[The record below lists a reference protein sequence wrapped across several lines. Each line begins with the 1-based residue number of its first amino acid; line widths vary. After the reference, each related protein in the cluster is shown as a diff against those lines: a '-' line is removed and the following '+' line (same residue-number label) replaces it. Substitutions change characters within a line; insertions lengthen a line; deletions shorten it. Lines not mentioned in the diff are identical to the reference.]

1 MLCAHFSAQEWMRC
15 ASAVFWWRSN
25 LSVSVGRLGKAF
37 LRFAAPFTKLRS
49 VPVIGPGLRWASAK
63 LLSRDTL
70 TWVQVQHGPAQGIWL
85 HLNPRT
91 GRDYFNGDVEPEVQ
105 AVLQRYLRSGMMVY
119 DIGANIGFFSLLAA
133 RLVGA
138 TGRVTAFEADPEIAA
153 RLREN
158 VERNKGAPISVA
170 EKAVWSS
177 SNPVFFARADTQ
189 VSPDRGLGHVIDND
203 AERSAPG
210 TIRVE
215 AVSVDEY
222 VGKSGAPDFI
232 KCDVEGAEVEVFRGA
247 AKLLNERRPIIL
259 CEMHGDK
266 NRQTLLTM
274 FENLGYRCEP
284 CGKNHVLAQHTE

>member
-1 MLCAHFSAQEWMRC
+1 LNFSE
-15 ASAVFWWRSN
+15 
-25 LSVSVGRLGKAF
+25 GRLGRAF
-37 LRFAAPFTKLRS
+37 LRFAAPFTKLRHF
-49 VPVIGPGLRWASAK
+49 PVIGPGLRWASAK
-63 LLSRDTL
+63 LLPRDAL

-105 AVLQRYLRSGMMVY
+105 AALRKYLRAGMTVF

-138 TGRVTAFEADPEIAA
+138 TGRVTAFEADPEIVE

-158 VERNKGAPISVA
+158 VVRNQGAPISIEA
-170 EKAVWSS
+170 KAVWSS
-177 SNPVFFARADTQ
+177 SSPVFFARADAE
-189 VSPDRGLGHVIDND
+189 VSPDRGLGHVMDND
-203 AERSAPG
+203 AERLAPG

-222 VGKSGAPDFI
+222 VRKSGPPDFI

-247 AKLLNERRPIIL
+247 EKLLNERSPLIL
-259 CEMHGDK
+259 CEMHGEE
-266 NRQTLLTM
+266 NRQTLLKV
-274 FENLGYRCEP
+274 FANLGYRCEP
-284 CGKNHVLAQHTE
+284 CGKNHILAQHTK

>member
-1 MLCAHFSAQEWMRC
+1 MS
-15 ASAVFWWRSN
+15 
-25 LSVSVGRLGKAF
+25 LSEGRLGKAF
-37 LRFAAPFTKLRS
+37 LRFAAPFAKLRHF
-49 VPVIGPGLRWASAK
+49 PVIGPGLRWASAK
-63 LLSRDTL
+63 LIPRDAL

-91 GRDYFNGDVEPEVQ
+91 GRDYFNGEVEPEVQ
-105 AVLQRYLRSGMMVY
+105 AVLHKYLRPGMTVY

-138 TGRVTAFEADPEIAA
+138 TGRVTAFEADPEIVE

-158 VERNKGAPISVA
+158 VVRNQGPPIVTE

-177 SNPVFFARADTQ
+177 SNPVFFARADAE

-222 VGKSGAPDFI
+222 VHKAAAPDFI

-247 AKLLNERRPIIL
+247 EKLLNERSPLIL
-259 CEMHGDK
+259 CEMHGEE
-266 NRQTLLTM
+266 NQQTLLKV
-274 FENLGYRCEP
+274 FANLGYRCEP
-284 CGKNHVLAQHTE
+284 CGKNHILAQHTK

>member
-1 MLCAHFSAQEWMRC
+1 VNFSEGG
-15 ASAVFWWRSN
+15 
-25 LSVSVGRLGKAF
+25 LGRVF
-37 LRFAAPFTKLRS
+37 LRFAAPFAKLRRF
-49 VPVIGPGLRWASAK
+49 PVIGPGLRWASAK
-63 LLSRDTL
+63 LIPRDAM

-105 AVLQRYLRSGMMVY
+105 AVLRKYLRPGMTVY

-133 RLVGA
+133 RLVGTA
-138 TGRVTAFEADPEIAA
+138 GGVTAFEADPEMAA

-158 VERNKGAPISVA
+158 VVRNQGAPIFVE

-177 SNPVFFARADTQ
+177 SSPVFFARADAE

-222 VGKSGAPDFI
+222 VRNSAAPDFI

-247 AKLLNERRPIIL
+247 EKLLNERPPLIL
-259 CEMHGDK
+259 CEMHGNE
-266 NRQTLLTM
+266 NRQTLLKVFTDG
-274 FENLGYRCEP
+274 GYRCEP
-284 CGKNHVLAQHTE
+284 CGKNHVLAHHVK

>member
-1 MLCAHFSAQEWMRC
+1 LGFSEGR
-15 ASAVFWWRSN
+15 
-25 LSVSVGRLGKAF
+25 VGRAF
-37 LRFAAPFTKLRS
+37 LRFAAPFTKLRRF
-49 VPVIGPGLRWASAK
+49 PVIGPGLRWASAK
-63 LLSRDTL
+63 LLPRDAL

-91 GRDYFNGDVEPEVQ
+91 GRDYFHGDVEPEVQ
-105 AVLQRYLRSGMMVY
+105 DVLRKYLRPGMTVH

-138 TGRVTAFEADPEIAA
+138 IGRVTAFEADPEIAA

-158 VERNKGAPISVA
+158 VSRNQGAPISVE

-177 SNPVFFARADTQ
+177 SSPVFFARADAQ

-203 AERSAPG
+203 VEKSAPG

-222 VGKSGAPDFI
+222 VGKSLAPDFI

-247 AKLLNERRPIIL
+247 EKLLNEKRPLIL
-259 CEMHGDK
+259 CEMHGEAH
-266 NRQTLLTM
+266 RQTLLKV
-274 FENLGYRCEP
+274 FANFGYRCEP
-284 CGKNHVLAQHTE
+284 CGKNHILAVQHTK

>member
-1 MLCAHFSAQEWMRC
+1 MRF
-15 ASAVFWWRSN
+15 ALAVFWWRSN
-25 LSVSVGRLGKAF
+25 LSFSEGGLGRVF
-37 LRFAAPFTKLRS
+37 LRFAAPFTKLRRF
-49 VPVIGPGLRWASAK
+49 PVIGPGLRWASAK
-63 LLSRDTL
+63 LVPRDSL
-70 TWVQVQHGPAQGIWL
+70 TWVQVQSGPAQGIWL

-105 AVLQRYLRSGMMVY
+105 AVLSKHLRPGMTVY
-119 DIGANIGFFSLLAA
+119 DIGANIGFFSLLSA

-158 VERNKGAPISVA
+158 VVRNQGAPIFVE

-177 SNPVFFARADTQ
+177 SSPVFFARADAE
-189 VSPDRGLGHVIDND
+189 VSPDRGLGHVIHND
-203 AERSAPG
+203 ADKSAPG

-222 VGKSGAPDFI
+222 VRQSEAPDFI

-247 AKLLNERRPIIL
+247 EKLLNDKKPAIL
-259 CEMHGDK
+259 CEMHGDQ
-266 NRQTLLTM
+266 NRQTLLKV
-274 FENLGYRCEP
+274 FANFGYSCEP
-284 CGKNHVLAQHTE
+284 CGQNHILAQHAK

>member
-1 MLCAHFSAQEWMRC
+1 MRF
-15 ASAVFWWRSN
+15 ALAVFWWRSN
-25 LSVSVGRLGKAF
+25 LSLSEGRLGKVF
-37 LRFAAPFTKLRS
+37 LRFAAPLTKLRA

-63 LLSRDTL
+63 LLPRDTL

-105 AVLQRYLRSGMMVY
+105 AVLQKYLRPGMTVY
-119 DIGANIGFFSLLAA
+119 DIGANIGFFALLAA

-158 VERNKGAPISVA
+158 VERNKDAPISVE

-177 SNPVFFARADTQ
+177 SNPVFFARADAA
-189 VSPDRGLGHVIDND
+189 VSPDRGLGHVIEND
-203 AERSAPG
+203 SGKSAPG

-215 AVSVDEY
+215 AVSVDGY
-222 VGKSGAPDFI
+222 VGESEAPDFI
-232 KCDVEGAEVEVFRGA
+232 KCDVEGAEVEVFRGT
-247 AKLLNERRPIIL
+247 AKFLNERRPIIL

-284 CGKNHVLAQHTE
+284 CGKNHVLAQHTK

>member
-1 MLCAHFSAQEWMRC
+1 MHWQFSGGE
-15 ASAVFWWRSN
+15 SN
-25 LSVSVGRLGKAF
+25 LNFSEGGLGKAF
-37 LRFAAPFTKLRS
+37 LRFAAPFTKLRA

-63 LLSRDTL
+63 LIPRDTL
-70 TWVQVQHGPAQGIWL
+70 TWVQVQHGPAHGIWL

-91 GRDYFNGDVEPEVQ
+91 GRDYFHGDIETEVQ
-105 AVLQRYLRSGMMVY
+105 AVLSECLHPGMTVY

-133 RLVGA
+133 RLAGSA
-138 TGRVTAFEADPEIAA
+138 GRVTAFEADPEIAA

-158 VERNKGAPISVA
+158 VERNKGAPISVE

-177 SNPVFFARADTQ
+177 SSPVFFARADAE
-189 VSPDRGLGHVIDND
+189 VSPDRGLGHVIVND

>member
-1 MLCAHFSAQEWMRC
+1 LNFSEGG
-15 ASAVFWWRSN
+15 
-25 LSVSVGRLGKAF
+25 LGRVF
-37 LRFAAPFTKLRS
+37 LRFAAPFTKLRRF
-49 VPVIGPGLRWASAK
+49 PVIGPGLRWASAK
-63 LLSRDTL
+63 LIPRDAM
-70 TWVQVQHGPAQGIWL
+70 TWVQVQSGPAQGIWL

-91 GRDYFNGDVEPEVQ
+91 GRDYFHGDVEPQVQ
-105 AVLQRYLRSGMMVY
+105 AVLHKYLRPGMTVY

-158 VERNKGAPISVA
+158 VTRNQSAAISVE

-177 SNPVFFARADTQ
+177 STPVFFARADAE
-189 VSPDRGLGHVIDND
+189 VSPDRGLGHVIDTD
-203 AERSAPG
+203 AERSAPS

-222 VGKSGAPDFI
+222 VRKSGAPDFI

-247 AKLLNERRPIIL
+247 DKLLNERRPIIL

-266 NRQTLLTM
+266 NRQTLLKM

-284 CGKNHVLAQHTE
+284 CGKNHVLAQHTK

>member
-1 MLCAHFSAQEWMRC
+1 LSFSG
-15 ASAVFWWRSN
+15 S
-25 LSVSVGRLGKAF
+25 RLGKAF
-37 LRFAAPFTKLRS
+37 LRFAAPFTKFRA

-63 LLSRDTL
+63 LIPRDTL
-70 TWVQVQHGPAQGIWL
+70 TWVQVQHGPALGIWL

-91 GRDYFNGDVEPEVQ
+91 GRDYFNGYVEPEVQ
-105 AVLQRYLRSGMMVY
+105 AALGKYLRPGMLVY

-133 RLVGA
+133 RIVGA
-138 TGRVTAFEADPEIAA
+138 AGRVTAFEADPEIAA

-158 VERNKGAPISVA
+158 IERNKDAPISVV

-177 SNPVFFARADTQ
+177 SNPVFFARADAE
-189 VSPDRGLGHVIDND
+189 VSPDRGLGHVIDNE

-215 AVSVDEY
+215 AVSVDDY
-222 VGKSGAPDFI
+222 VGKSEPPDFI
-232 KCDVEGAEVEVFRGA
+232 KCDVEGAEVEVFRGG

-274 FENLGYRCEP
+274 FGKLGYRCEP
-284 CGKNHVLAQHTE
+284 CGKNHVLAQHTK

>member
-1 MLCAHFSAQEWMRC
+1 MNFSE
-15 ASAVFWWRSN
+15 
-25 LSVSVGRLGKAF
+25 GRFGRAF
-37 LRFAAPFTKLRS
+37 LRFAAPFTKLRRF
-49 VPVIGPGLRWASAK
+49 PVIGPGLRWASAK
-63 LLSRDTL
+63 LLPRDAL
-70 TWVQVQHGPAQGIWL
+70 TWVQVQRGPAQGIWL

-105 AVLQRYLRSGMMVY
+105 TVLRKYLRPGMTVY

-133 RLVGA
+133 RLVGV
-138 TGRVTAFEADPEIAA
+138 TGRVIAFEADPEIAA

-158 VERNKGAPISVA
+158 VGRNQGGPISVE

-177 SNPVFFARADTQ
+177 SSPVFFARADAE

-210 TIRVE
+210 TIQVE

-222 VGKSGAPDFI
+222 VRESAAPDFI

-247 AKLLNERRPIIL
+247 EKLLKERRPLIL
-259 CEMHGDK
+259 CEMHGET
-266 NRQTLLTM
+266 NRQTLLKV
-274 FENLGYRCEP
+274 FANLGYRCEP
-284 CGKNHVLAQHTE
+284 YGKNHILAQPAN

>member
-1 MLCAHFSAQEWMRC
+1 MRF

-25 LSVSVGRLGKAF
+25 LGFSEGRVGRAF
-37 LRFAAPFTKLRS
+37 LRFAAPFTKLRRF
-49 VPVIGPGLRWASAK
+49 PVIGPGLRWASAK
-63 LLSRDTL
+63 LLPRDAL

-91 GRDYFNGDVEPEVQ
+91 GRDYFHGDVEPEVQ
-105 AVLQRYLRSGMMVY
+105 AVLHQYLWPGMTVY
-119 DIGANIGFFSLLAA
+119 DIGANIGFFALLAA

-138 TGRVTAFEADPEIAA
+138 TGYVAAFEADPEIAA

-158 VERNKGAPISVA
+158 VSRNQGAPISVE

-177 SNPVFFARADTQ
+177 SSPVFFARADAE

-203 AERSAPG
+203 TEQSAASM
-210 TIRVE
+210 IRVE

-222 VGKSGAPDFI
+222 VRKSVAPDFI

-247 AKLLNERRPIIL
+247 EKLLNEKRPLIL
-259 CEMHGDK
+259 CEMHGEE
-266 NRQTLLTM
+266 NRQTLLKV
-274 FENLGYRCEP
+274 FADFGYRCEP
-284 CGKNHVLAQHTE
+284 CGRNHILAQHTK

>member
-1 MLCAHFSAQEWMRC
+1 MRYV
-15 ASAVFWWRSN
+15 SAVFWWRSN
-25 LSVSVGRLGKAF
+25 LGISEGGLAKAF
-37 LRFAAPFTKLRS
+37 LRFAAPFTKLRA

-63 LLSRDTL
+63 LIPRDTL
-70 TWVQVQHGPAQGIWL
+70 TWVQVQHGSAQGLWL

-91 GRDYFNGDVEPEVQ
+91 GRDYFQGDVEPEVQ
-105 AVLQRYLRSGMMVY
+105 VALGKYLRLGMTVY

-153 RLREN
+153 RLRDN
-158 VERNKGAPISVA
+158 VERNKDAPISVE

-177 SNPVFFARADTQ
+177 SNPVFFARADAA

-215 AVSVDEY
+215 AVSVDEC
-222 VGKSGAPDFI
+222 VHKSGAPDFI

-247 AKLLNERRPIIL
+247 EKLLNERRPIIL

-266 NRQTLLTM
+266 NRQTLLKM

-284 CGKNHVLAQHTE
+284 CGENHVLAQHKN